1 MDKETKRKIGITLMG
16 VVGIVVLLIG
26 ISFAAFSSDISGVEV
41 QGIQT
46 GCLKVDMTDNGNLN
60 ISNAA
65 PMTNESGLT
74 SNPYTYTITNSCT
87 VDASFTATLNIMS
100 GSNLDNLSKIKVTLD
115 GDSYLAPTMI
125 SNLTET
131 ELVDSS
137 ESSVVK
143 TYSLDTGYLKVGES
157 KTFDLR
163 TWIDYDVESISGG
176 LESKIIILSTASN
189 NLTID
194 YDTNTSG
201 YTVLSKN
208 TILQNVS
215 YSAISP
221 SDNQPSG
228 VVAVN
233 VSDGVKYYFR
243 GNPNNYLTFAGLDF
257 RILSTNP
264 DGSINIVLND
274 VISGSTYANIKSTLN
289 SWYDSNISLEEK
301 YVKTTQTYCEDTYDA
316 SGNFLAK
323 IRVDNNNPS
332 GECTNNSFTKVGIV
346 TADDLMYAGA
356 VKDTANTS
364 FYLSSS
370 SSYYTSSYN
379 TPSSVY
385 AYTSSNALGSQNI
398 TGVLGLKPVI
408 TLSSDTLVE
417 GLGTEE
423 QPFYVSGLYSEEN
436 NNEYS
441 DTIVPEIVVA
451 NVDERW
457 SKENKNIE
465 IVAKDNSD
473 GSGIA
478 GYMIKTSNT
487 APSASDSGW
496 EASSALEYT
505 TVNSYDNGTY
515 YAFVKDNA
523 GNVSQGKEV
532 VIDKVDKVAPSCT
545 IRINPNGNP
554 SPNKV
559 LSIISDDTNID
570 LNGYSW
576 DHTES
581 IEDAVSVTANGVY
594 TGYITDLAGNQGSCS
609 GIVLSTE
616 PTGADT
622 IISKVGTD
630 GIVAETHPETEQL
643 GAVTDYRYTGA
654 NPNNYVSFN
663 DELWRIIGVFPT
675 DDGTG
680 NIENRIKIIRNESIG
695 VYSWDNKAS
704 GTGSSTSSLGSNDWS
719 DSALQIVLNEG
730 AYYNRTTGNC
740 PRGQNG
746 ATTACD
752 FSTTGLTEEAKS
764 MIGEAKWYLGGT
776 NSYTSSS
783 NGLTSHWYTYERG
796 TTVYSGRPTSFI
808 GKIGLM
814 YPSDYGYAT
823 SGGSTTSREECLAKE
838 LYIWDS
844 SDYSDCR
851 SNDWLYDSSDV
862 QWTITPRTGDS
873 RLVFHVSSTGS
884 SGNDYAFATY
894 AAARPVLYLDSTVE
908 ITGGTGTS
916 SDPYILGI

>member
-1 MDKETKRKIGITLMG
+1 MDNETKRKIGITLIG
-16 VVGIVVLLIG
+16 VIGVVVLLIG

-60 ISNAA
+60 ITNAA

-100 GSNLDNLSKIKVTLD
+100 GSNLDNLSKIKVALD

-274 VISGSTYANIKSTLN
+274 VISGSTYANIKNTLN

-323 IRVDNNNPS
+323 IRVDNNNPN

-398 TGVLGLKPVI
+398 TGVVGLKPVI

-451 NVDERW
+451 SVDERW

-478 GYMIKTSNT
+478 GYMIRTSNT

-609 GIVLSTE
+609 GLVTNIT
-616 PTGADT
+616 TQGGAAT
-622 IISKVGTD
+622 IISKAGAD
-630 GIVAETHPETEQL
+630 GLVEEEHPATSQL
-643 GAVTDYRYTGA
+643 EAVTDYRYTGA

-663 DELWRIIGVFPT
+663 NELWRIIGVFPT

-695 VYSWDNKAS
+695 NYSWDNKAS
-704 GTGSSTSSLGSNDWS
+704 GTGSSTSSFGSNDWS

-740 PRGQNG
+740 PSGRNG

-764 MIGEAKWYLGGT
+764 MISDSKWYLGGT
-776 NSYTSSS
+776 SSYTSSS
-783 NGLTSHWYTYERG
+783 NGLSSHFYSYERG
-796 TTVYSGRPTSFI
+796 AIVYSGRPTSFI
-808 GKIGLM
+808 GEIGLL

-823 SGGSTTSREECLAKE
+823 GGGSTTSREECLATA
-838 LYIWDS
+838 LYSWS
-844 SDYSDCR
+844 SSSYSDCKN
-851 SNDWLYDSSDV
+851 NDWLLYSSN
-862 QWTITPRTGDS
+862 QWTITPRSGYSYD
-873 RLVFHVSSTGS
+873 VFRVSSTG
-884 SGNDYAFATY
+884 NVYNRYAYSTH
-894 AAARPVLYLDSTVE
+894 AARPVLYLDSMVQ

-916 SDPYILGI
+916 SDPYTLGI

>member
-1 MDKETKRKIGITLMG
+1 MG

-60 ISNAA
+60 ITNAA

-208 TILQNVS
+208 TLLQNVS

-243 GNPNNYLTFAGLDF
+243 GNPNNHLTFAGLDF
-257 RILSTNP
+257 RILSTNL
-264 DGSINIVLND
+264 DGSINIVLDD

-332 GECTNNSFTKVGIV
+332 SECTNNSFTKVGIV

-364 FYLSSS
+364 FYLSSG

-379 TPSSVY
+379 APSSVY

-398 TGVLGLKPVI
+398 TGVVGLKPVI
-408 TLSSDTLVE
+408 TLSSDTLLE

-423 QPFYVSGLYSEEN
+423 QPFYISGLYSEEN

-451 NVDERW
+451 SVDERW

-478 GYMIKTSNT
+478 GYMIRTSNT

-594 TGYITDLAGNQGSCS
+594 TGYITDLAGNKGSCS
-609 GIVLSTE
+609 GLVTNIT
-616 PTGADT
+616 TQGGAAT
-622 IISKVGTD
+622 IISKTGTD
-630 GIVAETHPETEQL
+630 GLVEETHPATSQL
-643 GAVTDYRYTGA
+643 EAVTDYRYTGA

-663 DELWRIIGVFPT
+663 NELWRIIGVFPT

-680 NIENRIKIIRNESIG
+680 KIENMIKIIRNESIG
-695 VYSWDNKAS
+695 DIEWDDDVI
-704 GTGSSTSSLGSNDWS
+704 NDWS
-719 DSALQIVLNEG
+719 TASLQQLLNSG
-730 AYYNRTTGNC
+730 DYYNRTGSYT
-740 PRGQNG
+740 
-746 ATTACD
+746 
-752 FSTTGLTEEAKS
+752 STGLTEEAKS

-776 NSYTSSS
+776 ASYTSA
-783 NGLTSHWYTYERG
+783 LASHWYTYERG

-823 SGGSTTSREECLAKE
+823 SGGSTTSREECLATA
-838 LYIWDS
+838 LNRWYS
-844 SDYSDCR
+844 SSYSDCKN
-851 SNDWLYDSSDV
+851 NDWLFNGSY
-862 QWTITPRTGDS
+862 QWTITPD
-873 RLVFHVSSTGS
+873 
-884 SGNDYAFATY
+884 SGNSGAVSVVAS
-894 AAARPVLYLDSTVE
+894 AGGVLGNHASNARAARPVLYLDSMVE

-916 SDPYILGI
+916 SDPYTLGI

>member
-1 MDKETKRKIGITLMG
+1 MG

-100 GSNLDNLSKIKVTLD
+100 GSNLDNLSKIKVALD

-137 ESSVVK
+137 ESNVVK

-157 KTFDLR
+157 KTFNLR

-257 RILSTNP
+257 RILSTNS

-274 VISGSTYANIKSTLN
+274 VISGSTYANIKNTLN

-332 GECTNNSFTKVGIV
+332 GECANNSFTKVGIV

-364 FYLSSS
+364 FYLSSG

-379 TPSSVY
+379 APSSIY

-398 TGVLGLKPVI
+398 TGVVGLKPVI
-408 TLSSDTLVE
+408 TLSSDTLLE

-423 QPFYVSGLYSEEN
+423 QPFYISGLYSEEN

-451 NVDERW
+451 SVDERW

-478 GYMIKTSNT
+478 GYMIRTSNT

-505 TVNSYDNGTY
+505 TVNGYDNGTY

-594 TGYITDLAGNQGSCS
+594 TGYITDLAGNKGSCS
-609 GIVLSTE
+609 GLVTNIT
-616 PTGADT
+616 TRGGAAI
-622 IISKVGTD
+622 IISKAGTD
-630 GIVAETHPETEQL
+630 GIVAETHPATEQL
-643 GAVTDYRYTGA
+643 EAVTDYRYTGA

-663 DELWRIIGVFPT
+663 NELWRIIGVFPV

-695 VYSWDNKAS
+695 VYSWDNK
-704 GTGSSTSSLGSNDWS
+704 GSYGSNDWS

-740 PRGQNG
+740 PSGEFG
-746 ATTACD
+746 GTTSCD

-764 MIGEAKWYLGGT
+764 MISDAKWYLGGT
-776 NSYTSSS
+776 NSFTSSS
-783 NGLTSHWYTYERG
+783 NGLSSHFYSYERG
-796 TTVYSGRPTSFI
+796 TIVYSGNPTSFI

-838 LYIWDS
+838 LYNWDS
-844 SDYSDCR
+844 SSYSDCFN
-851 SNDWLYDSSDV
+851 NDWLYDSSSE
-862 QWTITPRTGDS
+862 QWTITTSSD
-873 RLVFHVSSTGS
+873 LVFGVYPR
-884 SGNDYAFATY
+884 GNVNDATY
-894 AAARPVLYLDSTVE
+894 PYDYCAVRPVLYLDSMVE

-916 SDPYILGI
+916 SDPYTLAQ